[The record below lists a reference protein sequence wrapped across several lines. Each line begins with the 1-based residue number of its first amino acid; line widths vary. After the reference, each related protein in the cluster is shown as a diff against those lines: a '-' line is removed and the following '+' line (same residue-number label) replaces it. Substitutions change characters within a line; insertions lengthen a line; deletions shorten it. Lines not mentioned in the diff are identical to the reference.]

1 MGDGSFNIRWGFEH
15 FVLLAILVLIGWL
28 AYRGTFDFIIT
39 VRRGKVTFRGRFLE
53 LAKGETVR
61 FLRDDIA
68 PRGTVRILGRRTSR
82 GVLRLRFWGPLDAG
96 QRQRVRN
103 FLSVA
108 LRG

>member
-1 MGDGSFNIRWGFEH
+1 MGDGIFDIRWGPGH
-15 FVLLAILVLIGWL
+15 LVLLAVLALIGWL
-28 AYRGTFDFIIT
+28 AYRRTFDFIIT
-39 VRRGKVTFRGRFLE
+39 VRRDKVTFRGRFLE
-53 LAKGETVR
+53 LAKGETAR

-68 PRGTVRILGRRTSR
+68 PRGTVRIFGRRTSR
-82 GVLRLRFWGPLDAG
+82 GVLRLRFRGPLDPG